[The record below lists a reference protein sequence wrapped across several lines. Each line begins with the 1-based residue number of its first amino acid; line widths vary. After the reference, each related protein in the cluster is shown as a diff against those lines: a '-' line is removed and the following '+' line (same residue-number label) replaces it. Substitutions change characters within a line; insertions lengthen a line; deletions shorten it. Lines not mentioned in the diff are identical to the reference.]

1 MIGLKDIKSAQRA
14 GSPLILKAITG
25 TQAGV
30 EVLLEDGEYVLGSG
44 PDDDLQFVDVCLKT
58 GHARIRV
65 EGGKASIAGGA
76 GKVVGENGLVA
87 DAGADDWRNLG
98 PLEVITIGSTDFAIG
113 AEDDN
118 WAALFAAQSQE
129 KQNAR
134 SPFGGWRVRNLN
146 RSWIR
151 HGAILL
157 VSCAVV
163 GTAVGAGSGFFGGDT
178 GIASADREQLVA
190 SLKTRINE
198 LPFSGSIT
206 VVPEVDGTIYVSGHV
221 EEFVQRSAILNI
233 VEDTNLPI
241 KPRVWVL
248 SSIRRQIE
256 AAINSFEVDVTFEV
270 SDEGVVSIDGTIL
283 SENEAD
289 RFRHYITREILGVSA
304 VEFRVS
310 TANSYLG
317 EVKELAKRARL
328 DEAVLLQLSEQR
340 IEASG
345 VVTTGKLDAW
355 IGFIQTYARRYAEKI
370 PLISFVQI
378 VDENGRVIS
387 SRSTLLDPDG
397 WSGSDGA
404 FGLSLEQL
412 KNGKLGAGDLLPDE
426 DSAALLQVDRSG
438 ATDEGDRRL
447 PVVSASLTGVNTRL
461 LDPATGEG
469 ATRLFRSGGGY
480 SSTVQLPLVTNPT
493 EPALRCWEDS
503 RLTVSDL
510 VEVVGLVDQLSASKT
525 ESLVDLDQTVQL
537 LVLEAALNPTRTR
550 DCAGRLDDI
559 DERDSVLNSSSL
571 VEMERNPFFIRYL
584 VRDFVPP
591 AIAVSGVMVRGS
603 ERFIQM
609 PDGTKIHEGTSPD
622 EYSKLLSIGG
632 IGAIIKYDNY
642 IAPLI
647 YPKNMDWKVMSF
659 DPVRNTSITSKSN

>member
-1 MIGLKDIKSAQRA
+1 MIGLKDIKSAQRT

-65 EGGKASIAGGA
+65 EDGKASIAGGA
-76 GKVVGENGLVA
+76 GQVMAENGLVA

-98 PLEVITIGSTDFAIG
+98 SLEVITIGSTDFAIG

-118 WAALFAAQSQE
+118 WAALFAAQFQE
-129 KQNAR
+129 KQNAGPLFSR
-134 SPFGGWRVRNLN
+134 WTVRNLN

-151 HGAILL
+151 QGAIFL

-163 GTAVGAGSGFFGGDT
+163 GTAVGAGSGLFGGDT

-190 SLKTRINE
+190 SLKARINE
-198 LPFSGSIT
+198 LPFSGSIS

-233 VEDTNLPI
+233 VEDIDLPI
-241 KPRVWVL
+241 KPRVWIV

-256 AAINSFEVDVTFEV
+256 AAIKSFEVDVTFEV
-270 SDEGVVSIDGTIL
+270 SEEGVVSIDGTIL

-328 DEAVLLQLSEQR
+328 DEAVLLQLSGQR

-378 VDENGRVIS
+378 VDENGKVIS
-387 SRSTLLDPDG
+387 SRPTLLDPGG
-397 WSGSDGA
+397 WGGSD
-404 FGLSLEQL
+404 
-412 KNGKLGAGDLLPDE
+412 
-426 DSAALLQVDRSG
+426 
-438 ATDEGDRRL
+438 
-447 PVVSASLTGVNTRL
+447 
-461 LDPATGEG
+461 
-469 ATRLFRSGGGY
+469 
-480 SSTVQLPLVTNPT
+480 
-493 EPALRCWEDS
+493 
-503 RLTVSDL
+503 
-510 VEVVGLVDQLSASKT
+510 
-525 ESLVDLDQTVQL
+525 
-537 LVLEAALNPTRTR
+537 
-550 DCAGRLDDI
+550 
-559 DERDSVLNSSSL
+559 
-571 VEMERNPFFIRYL
+571 
-584 VRDFVPP
+584 
-591 AIAVSGVMVRGS
+591 
-603 ERFIQM
+603 
-609 PDGTKIHEGTSPD
+609 
-622 EYSKLLSIGG
+622 
-632 IGAIIKYDNY
+632 
-642 IAPLI
+642 
-647 YPKNMDWKVMSF
+647 
-659 DPVRNTSITSKSN
+659 

>member
-1 MIGLKDIKSAQRA
+1 MIGLKDIKSAQRT

-65 EGGKASIAGGA
+65 EDGKASIAGGA
-76 GKVVGENGLVA
+76 GQVMAENGLVA

-98 PLEVITIGSTDFAIG
+98 SLEVITIGSTDFAIG

-118 WAALFAAQSQE
+118 WAALFAAQFQE
-129 KQNAR
+129 KQNAGPLFSR
-134 SPFGGWRVRNLN
+134 WTVRNLN

-151 HGAILL
+151 QGAIFL

-163 GTAVGAGSGFFGGDT
+163 GTAVGAGSGLFGGDT

-190 SLKTRINE
+190 SLKARINE
-198 LPFSGSIT
+198 LPFSGSIS

-233 VEDTNLPI
+233 VEDIDLPI
-241 KPRVWVL
+241 KPRVWIV

-256 AAINSFEVDVTFEV
+256 AAIKSFEVDVTFEV
-270 SDEGVVSIDGTIL
+270 SEEGVVSIDGTIL

-328 DEAVLLQLSEQR
+328 DEAVLLQLSGQR

-378 VDENGRVIS
+378 VDENGKVIS
-387 SRSTLLDPDG
+387 SRPTLLDPGG
-397 WSGSDGA
+397 WGGSDGA
-404 FGLSLEQL
+404 SGLSLEQL
-412 KNGKLGAGDLLPDE
+412 KNGKLGAGDLMLDE
-426 DSAALLQVDRSG
+426 DAAALLQVDSS
-438 ATDEGDRRL
+438 APTEDSDRRL
-447 PVVSASLTGVNTRL
+447 PVVSASLTGVNTRPFG
-461 LDPATGEG
+461 PAPGES

-480 SSTVQLPLVTNPT
+480 SNTVQLPLVTNPT
-493 EPALRCWEDS
+493 DPALRCWEDS
-503 RLTVSDL
+503 RLTVFDL
-510 VEVVGLVDQLSASKT
+510 VEVVSLVDQLSESKT
-525 ESLVDLDQTVQL
+525 KSLVDLDQTVQL

-550 DCAGRLDDI
+550 HCSGRLDDI
-559 DERDSVLNSSSL
+559 DERNSVLNSSSL

-603 ERFIQM
+603 ERFIQT
-609 PDGTKIHEGTSPD
+609 PDGTKIREGTSPD
-622 EYSKLLSIGG
+622 EYSKLLSIGWM
-632 IGAIIKYDNY
+632 GAIIQYDNY
-642 IAPLI
+642 VSPLI
-647 YPKNMDWKVMSF
+647 YPRNMDWKVISF
-659 DPVRNTSITSKSN
+659 DPVLNNPITSKSN